1 MSVPPPPPRRRAA
14 PDSNGTPTG
23 GATPAPPPPNLEARE
38 QRRAEARATS
48 QRRWW
53 LTVLAGVLSI
63 AIIAVIAVVVSSS
76 SKKEKPTFNAST
88 SVDLKLGDLA
98 VASVTGT
105 GTLDKDTGNQ
115 LLKQIGN
122 YVEDGIVTPLRKGKA
137 DEQKLDSLFDLAA
150 LNRLKTDRAVLL
162 DEGLPKAVG
171 EVKITSPPVNML
183 GLSSGLAFVAVST
196 SVDLDIRARTASGT
210 VTIHRKGTFV
220 FEKSQS
226 GEWVITAWTI
236 HVDRAGPGVAVTT
249 TTAPATSTTAAA
261 SQ

>member
-23 GATPAPPPPNLEARE
+23 GAVPPPPPPPDRQARE
-38 QRRAEARATS
+38 QRRAEERTSS

-53 LTVLAGVLSI
+53 LTVVAGVLAI
-63 AIIAVIAVVVSSS
+63 ALIAVAVVVVSSG
-76 SKKEKPTFNAST
+76 SKQKKPTFKAST
-88 SVDLKLGDLA
+88 SVDLKLGDLS

-105 GTLDKDTGNQ
+105 GTLDADTGNL

-122 YVEDGIVTPLRKGKA
+122 YVEEGVVRPLRKGKA
-137 DEQKLDSLFDLAA
+137 DETKLDPIFDLAA
-150 LNRLKTDRAVLL
+150 LSRLKADRAVLL

-171 EVKITSPPVNML
+171 EVKITAPPVNML

-196 SVDLDIRARTASGT
+196 SIDLDIRARTTKGT
-210 VTIHRKGTFV
+210 VTIHRKGTLV

-226 GEWVITAWTI
+226 GQWVITGWTL
-236 HVDRAGPGVAVTT
+236 HVDRAGPGVEVTTSTAPATT
-249 TTAPATSTTAAA
+249 TTAAA
-261 SQ
+261 Q